1 MTRRPNPA
9 IRSRVDE
16 SLDDANSENCRRDR
30 LHPPERAALQSA
42 VLREQVRIL
51 YESPV
56 VLLVSLTIVV
66 LIAFSLRRF
75 YPDWLG
81 VAWAGLIVVI
91 SARLYDFWRYR
102 RTPQP
107 AVAVASW
114 ALRFTVGATATGCL
128 WGLIGSVLLLASDP
142 AHLAFIAFVV
152 GGLTAAAAVSNS
164 AYLPAMLG
172 FMAPIVVPAILILFS
187 LATPMS
193 VAMGLVASAG
203 SAALFWLSQHTN
215 RWITSQVALAGGL
228 RNRNELLHAISVA
241 AEELLTATTADMAMA
256 TVLETIGKATRADH
270 MLVFEKQTPPAGV
283 PAVRLRYAWH
293 SPQAP
298 LIVDAA
304 AIAKATDILAD
315 PWFAPLSEGET
326 LHAIPKEMP
335 DGAAKSIFLSLGIQS
350 VILVPITV
358 ERSLWGHVGFND
370 CTTERAWSSAEID
383 ILKIVADM
391 FGAAFARDRYV
402 DRLKDANTIVEFEP
416 HRSLPVARRP
426 FPATDLYLAQRDHVR
441 L

>member
-358 ERSLWGHVGFND
+358 ERSLWGHVGFNALHDGTSMEFGRNRYFED
-370 CTTERAWSSAEID
+370 C
-383 ILKIVADM
+383 
-391 FGAAFARDRYV
+391 
-402 DRLKDANTIVEFEP
+402 
-416 HRSLPVARRP
+416 RR
-426 FPATDLYLAQRDHVR
+426 HVR
-441 L
+441 RRIRS